1 MLAEGVSSFLW
12 EVPAVPVEDS
22 ATFIIRLF
30 CLVDDRLG
38 PIPKHPQAHLWPSEL
53 VTLGL
58 LYALKGGS
66 FRSFYRWLVRDH
78 AALFGGL
85 PERTRLLRA
94 LRTHQGEARVFLAD
108 PTFFTVIDTYGI
120 ELLHPWRSGR
130 SPRQVGRKGWSNH
143 RWIVGLKLCWL
154 INSRGEVVAWD
165 WNTANTADQH
175 FAQGAAPYAE
185 VTITLA
191 DQSFNAVDRPPN
203 LKLCRRGEWNERML
217 IETVLSL
224 VHRVCRLK
232 YLWHRTR
239 PYLHMHLA
247 YVAALFNALLT
258 LNRQLH
264 PSLPANA
271 WPHIAQYAL

>member
-1 MLAEGVSSFLW
+1 V
-12 EVPAVPVEDS
+12 
-22 ATFIIRLF
+22 ATKDFVIWLF

-38 PIPKHPQAHLWPSEL
+38 WRPKHPQAQLWPSEV
-53 VTLGL
+53 VTIGL
-58 LYALKGGS
+58 LFALRGSS
-66 FRSFYRWLVRDH
+66 FRSFYRWLDRDY
-78 AALFGGL
+78 AELFGGL

-94 LRTHQGEARVFLAD
+94 LRVHAPETARFLAD

-130 SPRQVGRKGWSNH
+130 SPRQVGKKGFSNH

-154 INSRGEVVAWD
+154 INVHGEVVAWD
-165 WNTANTADQH
+165 WNTANTADQR
-175 FAQGAAPYAE
+175 FAQVAAPFEA

-191 DQSFNAVDRPPN
+191 DVGFDAVDRPAN
-203 LKLCRRGEWNERML
+203 LKLCARGEWNERML

-239 PYLHMHLA
+239 PYLQMHLA
-247 YVAALFNALLT
+247 YVAALFNALLA
-258 LNRQLH
+258 LNHQLA
-264 PSLPANA
+264 PASQEEPV